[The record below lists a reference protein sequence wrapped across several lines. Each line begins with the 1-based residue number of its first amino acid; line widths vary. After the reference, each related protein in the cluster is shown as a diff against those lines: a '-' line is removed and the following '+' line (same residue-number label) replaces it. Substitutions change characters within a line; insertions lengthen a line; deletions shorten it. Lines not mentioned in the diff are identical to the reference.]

1 MKRISLALDDEL
13 YERLE
18 LATATL
24 GEVNR
29 SRLAASLM
37 AEKSPACRNPSGI
50 GIVLVYVREVCN

>member
-1 MKRISLALDDEL
+1 MKRISLAPDDEL

-29 SRLAASLM
+29 SRFVASLM
-37 AEKSPACRNPSGI
+37 AEKASS
-50 GIVLVYVREVCN
+50 L